1 MIENKLLN
9 LYEEMAEIEE
19 IYGIDYVFENL
30 QVFLSTDKLR
40 EFVED
45 FKRMN
50 DFGLLKHHCN
60 MDEN

>member
-45 FKRMN
+45 FKRVN
-50 DFGLLKHHCN
+50 DFGLF

>member
-50 DFGLLKHHCN
+50 DFGLF

>member
-1 MIENKLLN
+1 MIENKLTQSID
-9 LYEEMAEIEE
+9 EEMAEIEE

-50 DFGLLKHHCN
+50 DFGLF